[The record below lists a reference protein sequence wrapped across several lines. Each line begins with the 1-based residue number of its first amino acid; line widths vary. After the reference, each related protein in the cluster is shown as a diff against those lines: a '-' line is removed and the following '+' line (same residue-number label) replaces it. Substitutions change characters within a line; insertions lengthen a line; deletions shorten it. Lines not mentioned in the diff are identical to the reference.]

1 MFCVGVRWNAKE
13 SKVFEDSFG
22 KYKSSKCYSEQKYD
36 NISDFFFSFFRCPE
50 KIMMVDPTRYMKF
63 QDF

>member
-1 MFCVGVRWNAKE
+1 MLKKARYLRILLG
-13 SKVFEDSFG
+13 SIKVPSVTVSRNMIIFL
-22 KYKSSKCYSEQKYD
+22 
-36 NISDFFFSFFRCPE
+36 IFFFSFFRCPE